1 MPLLSFKTMSTTK
14 PHKVFCI
21 GFMKTGTTTLN
32 RALSILGYRVS
43 HNSWKWLKM
52 ICKNDWKG
60 IQEKMDAW
68 DAVEDNPIPLI
79 YKELDALYPGS
90 KFILTEREPE
100 KWYNSVSYHVGDL
113 SSPMHE
119 WLFGRGKGLPRND
132 KKHAL
137 NVFVKHRENVIEYF
151 KDRPDDLLIIDIT
164 KIENWDT
171 ICTFL
176 GEEIPEAVFPHA
188 NRTAY
193 DADKNAGLKRRSKYF
208 KKRILNPLKIW
219 WYNQNHY
226 IPTPNQR
233 LEQL

>member
-132 KKHAL
+132 KKHTL

>member
-1 MPLLSFKTMSTTK
+1 M
-14 PHKVFCI
+14 
-21 GFMKTGTTTLN
+21 
-32 RALSILGYRVS
+32 LGYRVS
-43 HNSWKWLKM
+43 HNSWKWLKL
-52 ICKNDWKG
+52 IVKNDWPG
-60 IQEKMDAW
+60 IQQKMDSW

-79 YKELDALYPGS
+79 YKELDALYPRS

-132 KKHAL
+132 KKHTL

>member
-132 KKHAL
+132 KKHTL

-164 KIENWDT
+164 KIENWDA

>member
-43 HNSWKWLKM
+43 HNSWKWLKL
-52 ICKNDWKG
+52 IVKNDWPG
-60 IQEKMDAW
+60 IQQKMDSW

-79 YKELDALYPGS
+79 YKELDALYPRS

-132 KKHAL
+132 KKHTL

>member
-176 GEEIPEAVFPHA
+176 GEEIPETAFPHA

>member
-32 RALSILGYRVS
+32 RALSMLGYRVS
-43 HNSWKWLKM
+43 HNSWKWLKL
-52 ICKNDWKG
+52 IVKNDWPG
-60 IQEKMDAW
+60 IQQKMDSW

-79 YKELDALYPGS
+79 YKELDALYPRS

-132 KKHAL
+132 KKHTL

-151 KDRPDDLLIIDIT
+151 KDRPDDLLIIDVT
-164 KIENWDT
+164 KIENWDVL
-171 ICTFL
+171 CAFL
-176 GEEIPEAVFPHA
+176 GEEIPEAAFPHA

>member
-1 MPLLSFKTMSTTK
+1 MSTMK

-68 DAVEDNPIPLI
+68 DVVEDNPIPLI

-90 KFILTEREPE
+90 KFILTERKPE

-164 KIENWDT
+164 KIKNWDT

-176 GEEIPEAVFPHA
+176 GEAIPETAFPHA

-226 IPTPNQR
+226 IPTPDQR
-233 LEQL
+233 LKQL

>member
-32 RALSILGYRVS
+32 RALSMLGYRVS
-43 HNSWKWLKM
+43 HNSWKWLKL
-52 ICKNDWKG
+52 IVKNDWPG
-60 IQEKMDAW
+60 IQQKMDSW

-79 YKELDALYPGS
+79 YKELDALYPRS

-132 KKHAL
+132 KKHTL